1 MERFLLSI
9 WEDSARNEEDKVLW
23 TETKSNKF
31 TIKSLYNALE
41 TGISVF
47 FPMKIIWNPWV
58 QPKVSFF
65 AWKAT
70 WEKAP
75 TLDKI
80 QKRRQSLANRCY
92 LCQMDEES
100 IDHIL
105 HYVRIRA
112 L

>member
-1 MERFLLSI
+1 MEDVRNSSLVGRSQNPSFTRAFNDQGVDIVERFLLSI

-75 TLDKI
+75 TLD
-80 QKRRQSLANRCY
+80 
-92 LCQMDEES
+92 
-100 IDHIL
+100 
-105 HYVRIRA
+105 
-112 L
+112 